1 MMHSGE
7 EASIIIIPVD
17 MYERLEDIR
26 EKRQPMSGLMADIL
40 QFHAENHGNIITRND
55 HMEAMGRKD
64 EIILNL
70 SRRIDDLNASVNS
83 LTEKIKS
90 VSHEL
95 GMALDEIKQKENDF
109 REMRDDRNN
118 IASINRVLQ
127 STIEELRVENASLR
141 EKVNGRRIFG
151 RSQGK
156 RHSIGVISS
165 TVPGCRLLKHGHTQ
179 LRCGMK

>member
-1 MMHSGE
+1 MEKKRLSL
-7 EASIIIIPVD
+7 SVPVD
-17 MYERLEDIR
+17 VYDKLEEIR

-55 HMEAMGRKD
+55 HMEAIGRKD
-64 EIILNL
+64 ETIQEL

-156 RHSIGVISS
+156 
-165 TVPGCRLLKHGHTQ
+165 
-179 LRCGMK
+179 

>member
-1 MMHSGE
+1 MERKRLSL
-7 EASIIIIPVD
+7 SIPVD
-17 MYERLEDIR
+17 VYERLEDIR
-26 EKRQPMSGLMADIL
+26 EKRQPMSGLIADIL
-40 QFHAENHGNIITRND
+40 QFHADNHGNIITRD
-55 HMEAMGRKD
+55 EYMEAMGRKN

-70 SRRIDDLNASVNS
+70 SRRIDDLNTTVKS

-90 VSHEL
+90 VSNEL
-95 GMALDEIKQKENDF
+95 GMALDEMKQRENDF

-127 STIEELRVENASLR
+127 STNEELREENAGLR

-156 RHSIGVISS
+156 
-165 TVPGCRLLKHGHTQ
+165 
-179 LRCGMK
+179 